1 MAISSSNLS
10 SLAKSVDM
18 QTCWSSRGLFSCFA
32 SAAPLPAPGL
42 IPASGTLNFGHRKS
56 LRGAATREVVWPA
69 CWCSSRPRWHRGRAA
84 STLRPTCFGLAT
96 SLFSSPGDSMATA
109 AVAQQV
115 AAAAGAHSSMEDT
128 LDEAASNG
136 DCQTEGNDEHMAL
149 PPARGVAVLKQG
161 WLHKLSYRYKFRSGD
176 CSSIPS
182 DPRTHLLYHAAR
194 MLASAFSHAL
204 PLTLGSLFLPGG
216 KGGRSA
222 TWR

>member
-1 MAISSSNLS
+1 MLALPRAFFMLCLRCSS
-10 SLAKSVDM
+10 A
-18 QTCWSSRGLFSCFA
+18 
-32 SAAPLPAPGL
+32 
-42 IPASGTLNFGHRKS
+42 S
-56 LRGAATREVVWPA
+56 LRADPSEWDAEL
-69 CWCSSRPRWHRGRAA
+69 RPKKIVGGLQLGRWFGPLVGGSLRQGWHRGRAV

-176 CSSIPS
+176 CSSTPS

-194 MLASAFSHAL
+194 VLASAFSHAL